1 MNDTQGQDGA
11 WQDPIVAEVRA
22 VRSELFAAS
31 GNDIREFC
39 RRVREEQA
47 ASGHVIVTHASQPG
61 LEPARTEPSSPTSRR
76 AG

>member
-1 MNDTQGQDGA
+1 MNEEHGQDGA

-22 VRSELFAAS
+22 VRSALFAAS

-47 ASGHVIVTHASQPG
+47 TSGHVIVTQASEPG
-61 LEPARTEPSSPTSRR
+61 LEPARTEPSSPTSR
-76 AG
+76 GTG